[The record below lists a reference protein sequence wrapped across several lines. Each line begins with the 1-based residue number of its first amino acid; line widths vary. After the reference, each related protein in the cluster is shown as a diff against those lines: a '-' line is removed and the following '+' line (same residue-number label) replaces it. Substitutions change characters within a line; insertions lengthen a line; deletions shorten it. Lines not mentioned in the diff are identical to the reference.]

1 MNAVL
6 PLPALLDSRCGRCE
20 GELVASL
27 RTIPGVKEAH
37 LQPDAEALAVEYDE
51 ASLSRERLA
60 AEAQSVARVIAARAW
75 HGTWYVSGMDCPG
88 CGVGISKAVMRVPGV
103 AWAEVDF
110 GAGRLVADAERD
122 AGPRVADEV
131 RRLGYG
137 VSDRPPGHGASS
149 DPVAAPRLPRSAVLP
164 PALAAAPLAAGF
176 VLQWASLPRASAA
189 CFAGAL
195 VLCGLPALVRGL
207 RMAWKSRSFD
217 MFLLMST
224 ACGGAAALGDWAE
237 AGTAMFL
244 FSVGTLLE
252 ALTFGKAREAIR
264 ALVELAP
271 RDATVRREGLE
282 IRVPVGEL
290 EPGMTVLVRPGER
303 FAADGSVTAG
313 ESSVSEAFITGEA
326 APVEKAPGSPVYA
339 GTLNGRGALEI
350 RVTRAVADATVNR
363 IVDLVER
370 AQSRRAPSQRFVDR
384 FARVY
389 TPVVFLLAAGV
400 AVIPPLALGAA
411 WTPWLGRALTLLV
424 VSCPCALILS
434 TPVTILAAISS
445 ASRHGVLFKGGA
457 ALEALGRV
465 RAIAFDKTGTLTEGS
480 FEVTAVE
487 AFGVTEAELLRR
499 AAVAALA
506 GEHPLSKAVVA
517 RAHGEEIRPE
527 SAKLYEALPG
537 LGARVDIGGVEHLF
551 GSLRLMRQL
560 GFPPGAAEP
569 AVARFEAEGR
579 TCAIL
584 ATRDGPVGVLAFT
597 DRVRDHAASAIRELR
612 AAGITNI
619 TMLTGDS
626 EAAAQAAS
634 GSLGLDGI
642 RAGLLPEDK
651 LSAVAGL
658 RARHGSLAMI
668 GDGVNDAPAL
678 AAADAGIAMGAA
690 GSDVALE
697 AADVALMSADL
708 RQLPFA
714 VRLGRRATRVIAQN
728 VALSLAF
735 KLAFVVLASAGLANL
750 WMAVVADVGVS
761 LLVIFNG
768 LRLLGTRDSAGG
780 RREDGR

>member
-1 MNAVL
+1 MNTVF
-6 PLPALLDSRCGRCE
+6 PLPALIASRCGRCE
-20 GELVASL
+20 GELVASI
-27 RTIPGVKEAH
+27 RTLPGVREARVDA
-37 LQPDAEALAVEYDE
+37 DAEALAVEFDE
-51 ASLSRERLA
+51 SAWTRERLSE
-60 AEAQSVARVIAARAW
+60 EARSVARAIAEKAW

-88 CGVGISKAVMRVPGV
+88 CGVGISKAVMRVQGV

-122 AGPRVADEV
+122 AGPRVAEEI

-137 VSDRPPGHGASS
+137 VSDRPPGRAEAGRA
-149 DPVAAPRLPRSAVLP
+149 ATAPRLPRSAVLP

-176 VLQWASLPRASAA
+176 AFQWTRFPSASVA
-189 CFAGAL
+189 CFAASL
-195 VLCGLPALVRGL
+195 ALCGLPAMVRGL

-224 ACGGAAALGDWAE
+224 ACAGAAALGDWAE
-237 AGTAMFL
+237 AATAMFL

-252 ALTFGKAREAIR
+252 ALTFGRAREAIR

-271 RDATVRREGLE
+271 RDATVRRDGREE
-282 IRVPVGEL
+282 RIPVGEL
-290 EPGMTVLVRPGER
+290 TPGMIVFVRPGER
-303 FAADGSVTAG
+303 FPADGLVATG

-326 APVEKAPGSPVYA
+326 APVEKSQGSAVYA

-363 IVDLVER
+363 IVDLVEK

-445 ASRHGVLFKGGA
+445 ASRRGVLFKGGA

-465 RAIAFDKTGTLTEGS
+465 RAVAFDKTGTLTEGA
-480 FEVTAVE
+480 FEVSAVV
-487 AFGVTEAELLRR
+487 AFGVSEEELLRR

-527 SAKLYEALPG
+527 GAKLYEAIPG

-551 GSLRLMRQL
+551 GSLRLLREK
-560 GFPPGAAEP
+560 GFPAGPAEA

-579 TCAIL
+579 TCAVL
-584 ATRDGPVGVLAFT
+584 ATSEGPVGVLAFA
-597 DRVRDHAASAIRELR
+597 DRVRDHASAAIRGLR
-612 AAGITNI
+612 SAGITSVS
-619 TMLTGDS
+619 MLTGDS
-626 EAAAQAAS
+626 EAAARAAS
-634 GSLGLDGI
+634 SSLGLDEI
-642 RAGLLPEDK
+642 RSGLLPQDK
-651 LSAVAGL
+651 LAAVAAL
-658 RARHGSLAMI
+658 RALHGRLAMV

-678 AAADAGIAMGAA
+678 AASDVGIAMGAA

-697 AADVALMSADL
+697 AADVALMSPDL

-714 VRLGRRATRVIAQN
+714 VRLGRLATRVIAQN
-728 VALSLAF
+728 IVLSVAF
-735 KLAFVVLASAGLANL
+735 KAAFLVLASAGLANL

-768 LRLLGTRDSAGG
+768 LRLMREHTAECCEDTR
-780 RREDGR
+780 